1 MTTKK
6 RMDRLVPYPV
16 IDAAVQGDAD
26 AVSRIVDHY
35 SGYIAAYALRTSRDQ
50 YGFPRVRV
58 AEDLRR
64 RLETK
69 LILGIIKFNLA

>member
-35 SGYIAAYALRTSRDQ
+35 SGYIAAYALRTS
-50 YGFPRVRV
+50 GTSMAFPASVWTRTCG
-58 AEDLRR
+58 AGW
-64 RLETK
+64 K
-69 LILGIIKFNLA
+69 PS

>member
-1 MTTKK
+1 MTTSK

-50 YGFPRVRV
+50 YGFPCVRV
-58 AEDLRR
+58 DEDLRR

-69 LILGIIKFNLA
+69 LILGILKFNLA

>member
-1 MTTKK
+1 MKSVDYQK
-6 RMDRLVPYPV
+6 AHGQAGPLLG
-16 IDAAVQGDAD
+16 DAAVQGDAD

-58 AEDLRR
+58 DEDLRR

-69 LILGIIKFNLA
+69 LILGIL